1 MKKTVLHIIHN
12 LGRGGAETMLV
23 KVVKE
28 LHDYNNIVVTLFPK
42 NHFGDELVCD
52 KYYCLDIGSILQLP
66 LAIPR
71 LKKIIKENNVDI
83 VHSHLFWPTVLARM
97 AVPKKIPLITTIHAF
112 IATSVEYKI
121 PYIKYLDKLTY
132 KLRKSVIITVAKG
145 ALDEYFNFLKLKP
158 YRSFALYTFV
168 DTRIFNTNNTS
179 RTAHEGTF
187 KLVSVGALRKQKNY
201 SFLLEAFRYLDNSR
215 FQLDIYGE
223 GPLQEELQNFINEHK
238 INVRLMGEVRNIQT
252 RLNDYDLYIMSS
264 TFEGFSLSVLEA
276 MAMKMPLLVS
286 DISSFREQCGDT
298 AQYYNLGN
306 TDDVVA
312 KLKAMKDAS
321 LVEMGEAAYKRVV
334 NNFTLEHH
342 MDGLRKIYSDVLDL
356 TSTPQQSISL

>member
-42 NHFGDELVCD
+42 NHFGDELICD
-52 KYYCLDIGSILQLP
+52 KYYCLNIGSILQLP

-97 AVPKKIPLITTIHAF
+97 AVPKKLPLITTIHAF

-132 KLRKSVIITVAKG
+132 KLRRSVIVTVAKG
-145 ALDEYFNFLKLKP
+145 ALDEYFSFLKLKP
-158 YRSFALYTFV
+158 YKSYALYTFV
-168 DTRIFNTNNTS
+168 DTRIFNNKNDT
-179 RTAHEGTF
+179 RKIPGDIF
-187 KLVSVGALRKQKNY
+187 KLISVGALRKQKNY
-201 SFLLEAFRYLDNSR
+201 SFLLEAFRHIDNTKY
-215 FQLDIYGE
+215 QLDIYGE
-223 GPLQEELQNFINEHK
+223 GPLQEDLQNFINEHK
-238 INVRLMGEVRNIQT
+238 INVRLMGEVRNIQS

-286 DISSFREQCGDT
+286 DISSFREQCADT
-298 AQYYNLGN
+298 AQYYSLEN

-312 KLKAMKDAS
+312 KLRQMKGAS
-321 LVEMGEAAYKRVV
+321 LGEMGEAAYKRVV
-334 NNFTLEHH
+334 NNFTLAHH
-342 MDGLRKIYSDVLDL
+342 MDGLRKIYSEVMDL
-356 TSTPQQSISL
+356 S